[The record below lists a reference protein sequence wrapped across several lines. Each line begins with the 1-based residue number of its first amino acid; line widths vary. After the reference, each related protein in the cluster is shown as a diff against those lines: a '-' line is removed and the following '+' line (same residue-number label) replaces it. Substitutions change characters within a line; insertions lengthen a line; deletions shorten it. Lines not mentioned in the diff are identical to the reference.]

1 MIPLKSAMDAGQPM
15 HVCPGDYDDPLTV
28 VAMTTTTATDY
39 YALLG
44 VDARRDHGAD
54 QVGLPQAGQ
63 AIPPGREPQP
73 RRR

>member
-1 MIPLKSAMDAGQPM
+1 
-15 HVCPGDYDDPLTV
+15 
-28 VAMTTTTATDY
+28 MTTTTTTDY

-44 VDARRDHGAD
+44 VTPDATVGSD

-63 AIPPGREPQP
+63 AIPPGREQQP